1 MEVTSLI
8 RSRKS
13 LTLRSLPWLTP
24 PGSLRLVVFAA
35 GNLVFLSCLWMVLS
49 ANVIIME
56 LMPISSFQTMRHLAI
71 SPEHFTPRGFY
82 YRAQVQAWSVH
93 GLTAKLRWRSR
104 SGLATLSYSNVL
116 VNFWKG
122 DGYSR
127 CPTNQNTSKATS
139 LSHLSWAQV

>member
-1 MEVTSLI
+1 MTMEVTSLI

-35 GNLVFLSCLWMVLS
+35 GHLVFLSCLWMVLS

-56 LMPISSFQTMRHLAI
+56 LMPISSFQTMCHLAI
-71 SPEHFTPRGFY
+71 SPEHFTPRRFY
-82 YRAQVQAWSVH
+82 YRAQVQALSVKRSWVDRK
-93 GLTAKLRWRSR
+93 ASR
-104 SGLATLSYSNVL
+104 SGLASLSCLNVL
-116 VNFWKG
+116 VNFSKR

-127 CPTNQNTSKATS
+127 CSTNQNTSKATS
-139 LSHLSWAQV
+139 LSHLS